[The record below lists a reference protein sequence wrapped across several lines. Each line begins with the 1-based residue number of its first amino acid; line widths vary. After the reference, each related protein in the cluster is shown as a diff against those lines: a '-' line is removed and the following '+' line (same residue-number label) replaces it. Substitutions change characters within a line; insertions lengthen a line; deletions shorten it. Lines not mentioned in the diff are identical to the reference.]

1 MRGLELARAYWEACG
16 APMLREQF
24 PDLLPCVAAGLFGS
38 GSECFGY
45 DDDISRDHDFEP
57 GFMLLLPGE
66 DVVDRRAAFLL
77 ERAYAKLPATFM
89 GVARQRMNPVGGARH
104 GVMRMADF
112 FLEKVGA
119 ADGGLT
125 LQQWLTV
132 PEHALAE
139 AVNGAVF
146 YDGSGEVTAIRRR
159 LSAYPA
165 DVRKKRLAGHL
176 LLMGQAGQY
185 NYPRCLRH
193 GETGAAQLAA
203 GEFVR
208 HAMRAVFLLNGA
220 YQPYYK
226 WAFRAMRALERL
238 PLLAEV
244 MEYLLT
250 TDNDGE
256 MAASKGEVIEGMA
269 ADVIGELR
277 RQGLSTADCGDLEKH
292 ALSVN
297 DSIGDAAVRNLH
309 VLAAAD

>member
-104 GVMRMADF
+104 GVMRVADF

-208 HAMRAVFLLNGA
+208 HAMRA
-220 YQPYYK
+220 
-226 WAFRAMRALERL
+226 LERL